1 MAAGKNMLTAAFWPL
16 HTQLW
21 HTGTDTHTLGIE
33 ICTHTMIKYILN
45 CYRFFGQESH
55 LETEF
60 QTVAQARLELVAL
73 LLPQLWYYRYESGC
87 SAEGQYPGSE

>member
-1 MAAGKNMLTAAFWPL
+1 M
-16 HTQLW
+16 
-21 HTGTDTHTLGIE
+21 GTDTHTLGIE
-33 ICTHTMIKYILN
+33 ICTHTVIKYVLN

-55 LETEF
+55 SETEF
-60 QTVAQARLELVAL
+60 HTVAQASLELVAL